1 MPSTASK
8 TTAGTPHLAALSD
21 GFSVAFL
28 TGAGACLV
36 GALLAALLLG
46 RRAAPAPA
54 PATEVESPAA

>member
-1 MPSTASK
+1 MQLHAN
-8 TTAGTPHLAALSD
+8 AALSD